1 MKSLFKKCQEIWKSL
16 HLSLT
21 EKRVVIYITTWLLIF
36 SWGVLVFHHMY
47 GVYPTGTENH
57 NQIERFVRSCASSFD
72 LFLFNI
78 DSNGVDGWLE
88 HESSTSAWG
97 WLLAIAAILA
107 GAWTISIFVLLLGS
121 LLRRWR
127 KKHAALKKKETDL
140 YIFIGINNRSKSLAS
155 EIMSEKESN
164 AVCLFIVPPTE
175 VQEAEKTIWD
185 RITNVVQHK
194 HHMYNDLGDIDAQV
208 LIAENM
214 ITDCKKASNF
224 WRELGSPSI
233 DTYITNSK
241 KIYVLLLGEDETK
254 NINDALVL
262 SNPALWYEHIEN
274 LTILCHARR
283 NNANRVIEDVTSSNV
298 IEMVDSSHLAIELLK
313 KDPRNHP
320 VRFVD
325 IQNGVV
331 SSSFNSLIV
340 GFSECGQDAL
350 RFLYEFSAFVDA
362 KSKEQEDIR
371 SPFKCYVVDKQ
382 LSPSAARWMH
392 HAKGM
397 FDQRNND
404 GSKCI
409 TFNPKMD
416 YNSSEFYSEVLDKI
430 IDDLNYVVIAVGDD
444 QAGITLAV
452 DILRYAL
459 KIGRLKNQTV
469 DDCSKDNFRI
479 YVRSYDPNMYDY
491 LKTIASH
498 YNEEAEYITIFGAE
512 QELYTKQMLIDESL
526 LESAKAYQL
535 HYEEAYRIH
544 HDHNNDKMSEQE
556 CKQLWSNRRKKLFAQ
571 TPKLQGTLD
580 LRRKESQD
588 YANALHIETKKCL
601 KLYDASAL
609 ILAKTEHLRWIAA
622 HEIMGYSY
630 DKKTDI
636 LHYKHCCMIPWK
648 KLKGDTR
655 EYDFLTFNEL
665 FSQECLSTAIS
676 KAKKDAYDYKK

>member
-1 MKSLFKKCQEIWKSL
+1 MKRQGWIRILMLVAW
-16 HLSLT
+16 
-21 EKRVVIYITTWLLIF
+21 VVIMYFGTTAYHELYSSYPKDGKERQTDYELWTRSFF
-36 SWGVLVFHHMY
+36 SSV
-47 GVYPTGTENH
+47 
-57 NQIERFVRSCASSFD
+57 Q
-72 LFLFNI
+72 LFAFNI
-78 DSNGVDGWLE
+78 DSNAVDGWKQEAEKENTQVSDRL
-88 HESSTSAWG
+88 HTSAICAGIWTVFFIGLLLFKSWWMWIVRHLYSRWIRKDLFVFWG
-97 WLLAIAAILA
+97 INRRSIQLAHELGKDVGWRNVLFIVQPEKEYEDTTEGLKFILQRSKYRDALKQQIGSRRVSILIAKRPIAEFSNVSYCSTWRKMGLGLMVRYIMR
-107 GAWTISIFVLLLGS
+107 TTRHIHVLLLGNNEEQNMYD
-121 LLRRWR
+121 
-127 KKHAALKKKETDL
+127 ALKLSSQSLWPT
-140 YIFIGINNRSKSLAS
+140 FFPFKS
-155 EIMSEKESN
+155 
-164 AVCLFIVPPTE
+164 
-175 VQEAEKTIWD
+175 
-185 RITNVVQHK
+185 
-194 HHMYNDLGDIDAQV
+194 
-208 LIAENM
+208 
-214 ITDCKKASNF
+214 
-224 WRELGSPSI
+224 REL
-233 DTYITNSK
+233 
-241 KIYVLLLGEDETK
+241 
-254 NINDALVL
+254 
-262 SNPALWYEHIEN
+262 
-274 LTILCHARR
+274 TIHCLARR
-283 NNANRVIEDVTSSNV
+283 NNANRVIEDVTNSNV

-313 KDPRNHP
+313 KEPKNHP

-325 IQNGVV
+325 IKRGVV
-331 SSSFNSLIV
+331 SSSFNSLII
-340 GFSECGQDAL
+340 GFSETGQDAL

-371 SPFKCYVVDKQ
+371 SPFRCYIVDKQ

-430 IDDLNYVVIAVGDD
+430 IDDLNYVVIAIGDD

-452 DILRYAL
+452 DILRYAI
-459 KIGRLKNQTV
+459 KTGRVKSQQAYYS
-469 DDCSKDNFRI
+469 SKEKFRI
-479 YVRSYDPNMYDY
+479 YVRSYDPNMCEY

-588 YANALHIETKKCL
+588 YANALHLETKKCL
-601 KLYDASAL
+601 KLYGTTPL
-609 ILAKTEHLRWIAA
+609 RLAQTEHLRWIAA
-622 HEIMGYSY
+622 HEIMGYSSY
-630 DKKTDI
+630 CPNGEDKDL
-636 LHYKHCCMIPWK
+636 LHYGHRSMIPWK